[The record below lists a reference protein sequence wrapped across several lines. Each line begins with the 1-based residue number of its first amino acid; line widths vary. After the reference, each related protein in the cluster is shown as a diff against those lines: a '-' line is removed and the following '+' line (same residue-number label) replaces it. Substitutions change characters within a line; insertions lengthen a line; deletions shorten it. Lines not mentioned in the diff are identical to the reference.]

1 MDAVQRSLESRE
13 LTPQQ
18 AQIVDTFVGKYT
30 DKWGSTSKLEIGI
43 IKALVKSLTDSYMM
57 SAEDID
63 EQMRNAGG

>member
-1 MDAVQRSLESRE
+1 MDAVQRSLEARN

-18 AQIVDTFVGKYT
+18 EQIADTFMGKYA
-30 DKWGSTSKLEIGI
+30 DRWGTLSRVETST